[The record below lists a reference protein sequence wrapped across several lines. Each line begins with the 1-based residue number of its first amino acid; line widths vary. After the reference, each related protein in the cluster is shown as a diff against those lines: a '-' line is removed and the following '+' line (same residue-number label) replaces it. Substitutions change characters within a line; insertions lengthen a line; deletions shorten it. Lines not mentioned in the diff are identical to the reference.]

1 MLDILVMLN
10 NYFHDFATALLIV
23 TTCGMLFLIR
33 YSERRGGRELKQ
45 MLVEL
50 YPKMVHLAGGAVI
63 FIFIAGIIRAFT
75 YKQFEWYGA
84 VERGQVMALMAKH
97 VILFIIFALGVYFWV
112 VVHKKVREIKNG
124 LE

>member
-1 MLDILVMLN
+1 
-10 NYFHDFATALLIV
+10 
-23 TTCGMLFLIR
+23 MLFLVR
-33 YSERRGGRELKQ
+33 HAEARGGRDLKQ
-45 MLVEL
+45 MLVDL

-63 FIFIAGIIRAFT
+63 FMFIAGIIRAFT
-75 YKQFEWYGA
+75 YKQFEWHNA
-84 VERGQVMALMAKH
+84 VESGQVMALMVKH